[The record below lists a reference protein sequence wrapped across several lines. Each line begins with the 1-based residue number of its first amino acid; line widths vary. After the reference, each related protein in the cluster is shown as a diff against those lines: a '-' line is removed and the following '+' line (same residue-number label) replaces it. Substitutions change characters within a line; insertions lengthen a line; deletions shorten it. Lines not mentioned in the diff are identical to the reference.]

1 MTYLTGT
8 RVFARITPAALV
20 SALLLGGLALTPLFG
35 QSLAD
40 LARQER
46 ARKAQEKPSGK
57 VFTNDDIP
65 STPSLTP
72 SAAPAPPKEGEAKK
86 TEAGEKASA
95 EGKEATVS
103 AEGKPGEEKTAETG
117 EKASAE
123 GKAPAEGKGEAKGAE
138 EAKPKEGEKPKEEA
152 GPDMAKLEKEYRA
165 KFAALRDS
173 LAYEQKKLDVMQR
186 ELNLMQTQYY
196 SDPNVAM
203 REQTFRSQINQRTQ
217 EIEQQKGNVE
227 KAQKAIAD
235 LEEELRKKGLPA
247 GWAR

>member
-1 MTYLTGT
+1 MTHPTGT

-20 SALLLGGLALTPLFG
+20 AALFAGVLALTPLFG

-46 ARKAQEKPSGK
+46 ARKAQGKQSGK
-57 VFTNDDIP
+57 VFTNEDIQ
-65 STPSLTP
+65 STPTLAA
-72 SAAPAPPKEGEAKK
+72 AAPAKEGDAKK
-86 TEAGEKASA
+86 TEGEGKASA
-95 EGKEATVS
+95 EGKEGS
-103 AEGKPGEEKTAETG
+103 AP
-117 EKASAE
+117 AE
-123 GKAPAEGKGEAKGAE
+123 GKAAEGKGEAKGTA
-138 EAKPKEGEKPKEEA
+138 EAKPKEEEKPKEAA
-152 GPDMAKLEKEYRA
+152 GPDLAKLEKEYRA
-165 KFAALRDS
+165 KFAALRDA

-203 REQTFRSQINQRTQ
+203 REQTFRGQINQRTQ
-217 EIEQQKGNVE
+217 EIEQQKGSIE
-227 KAQKAIAD
+227 KAQKAVAD

>member
-1 MTYLTGT
+1 MTHPTGT
-8 RVFARITPAALV
+8 GLFARITPAALV
-20 SALLLGGLALTPLFG
+20 AALLAGGLALTPLFG

-46 ARKAQEKPSGK
+46 ARKSQEKKSGK

-65 STPSLTP
+65 STPSITT
-72 SAAPAPPKEGEAKK
+72 SAPAKEGEAKK
-86 TEAGEKASA
+86 AGAEEKASA
-95 EGKEATVS
+95 EGKEATAP
-103 AEGKPGEEKTAETG
+103 AEGKPGEEKTAESG

-123 GKAPAEGKGEAKGAE
+123 GKAPAEGKGEAKGKA
-138 EAKPKEGEKPKEEA
+138 EAKPKEAA
-152 GPDMAKLEKEYRA
+152 GPDMAKLEKEYRD
-165 KFAALRDS
+165 KFAKLRDA

-186 ELNLMQTQYY
+186 ELNLMQTQFY

-203 REQTFRSQINQRTQ
+203 REQTFRGQINQRTQ
-217 EIEQQKGNVE
+217 EIEQQKGNVD

>member
-1 MTYLTGT
+1 MTHPTGT
-8 RVFARITPAALV
+8 RVFARVMPAALMA
-20 SALLLGGLALTPLFG
+20 ALLVGGLALTPLFG

-46 ARKAQEKPSGK
+46 ARKAQEKKSGK

-65 STPSLTP
+65 STPSLTT
-72 SAAPAPPKEGEAKK
+72 SAPPKEGEAKK
-86 TEAGEKASA
+86 TGAEEKASA
-95 EGKEATVS
+95 EGKEGTAPEEGKAA
-103 AEGKPGEEKTAETG
+103 AEGKPK
-117 EKASAE
+117 
-123 GKAPAEGKGEAKGAE
+123 EA
-138 EAKPKEGEKPKEEA
+138 EKPKEEA
-152 GPDMAKLEKEYRA
+152 GPDMAKLEKEYRD
-165 KFAALRDS
+165 KFKQLRDVQ
-173 LAYEQKKLDVMQR
+173 AYEEKRLDVLQR

-217 EIEQQKGNVE
+217 EIEQQKGAVE
-227 KAQKAIAD
+227 KAKKAVAD

>member
-1 MTYLTGT
+1 MTHPTGT

-20 SALLLGGLALTPLFG
+20 AALLVGGLALTPLFG
-35 QSLAD
+35 QSIAD

-46 ARKAQEKPSGK
+46 ARKSQEKKSGK

-65 STPSLTP
+65 STPSITT
-72 SAAPAPPKEGEAKK
+72 SAPAKEGEAKK
-86 TEAGEKASA
+86 AGA
-95 EGKEATVS
+95 E
-103 AEGKPGEEKTAETG
+103 

-123 GKAPAEGKGEAKGAE
+123 GKAPAEGKGEAKGTA
-138 EAKPKEGEKPKEEA
+138 EAKPKEAA
-152 GPDMAKLEKEYRA
+152 GPDMAKLEKEYRD
-165 KFAALRDS
+165 KFAKLRDA

-203 REQTFRSQINQRTQ
+203 REQTFRGQINQRTQ
-217 EIEQQKGNVE
+217 EIEQQKGAID
-227 KAQKAIAD
+227 KAQKAVSD
-235 LEEELRKKGLPA
+235 LEEELRKKGLPS